1 MDAGLVPIA
10 SAPTTITSRRC
21 DSSGRLQREGYASVS
36 LENLVRMRI
45 HGVTPSFIRE
55 LKDLGYGG
63 VKATK
68 LVQFRIHGVD
78 ADFIRD
84 AKAAGFKDLDEDD
97 LVDLSIH
104 GRRWMKKRG

>member
-1 MDAGLVPIA
+1 
-10 SAPTTITSRRC
+10 
-21 DSSGRLQREGYASVS
+21 
-36 LENLVRMRI
+36 MRI